1 MDIYD
6 KINERYKTD
15 YVILSVCAVLNA
27 FSIAIQVAVPV
38 RFPFLSIPAVLG
50 ILCQLQLFFSVAM
63 AVKGG
68 KKGFLLS
75 VTENVLAL
83 FISFAAFLFFHSTYF
98 WQTVF
103 ASAVSIGS
111 ALILRRHLSVLRAE
125 TDLMYKKAVTDSLTG
140 LVNHQNFV
148 IEMEALIARDNHS
161 DFAVVFIDVD
171 NFKRIN
177 DTLGHQAGDEFLMH
191 TVQNM
196 QRVVDSADI
205 IGRMGG
211 DEFAILVPRK
221 LSDEAL
227 YRYVAKIAGEVAVPF
242 SCQNKLY
249 QITASLGIARYP
261 KDGRTAGD
269 VIHQADMAMYRAKS
283 LGKNRIVFFDEKMQ
297 ESIEQRRV
305 LERALKRAIE
315 KGEMYLEYQPQY
327 QVSHGILRGF
337 EALVRWKSSLL
348 GDMNPAQFIKI
359 AEEMGFM
366 SDLGEWILTTA
377 CTEYMKV
384 QGTYDQKPILAVNIS
399 CSQINDPSFVPFVRD
414 LIKKT
419 LINPEVLEF
428 EITEK
433 ISELSSDTTF
443 SVLNDLKKMG
453 IKISLDDFGT
463 GFSSI
468 NALRKLPLDTLKID
482 SSFTRSLFDSKKIE
496 LIGSLIDIAHS
507 LNLKVIAEGVEKES
521 EMKELSVYG
530 CDFVQGFLF
539 GHTLP
544 IVAL

>member
-27 FSIAIQVAVPV
+27 FSIAIQVAAPV

-75 VTENVLAL
+75 VTENALAL
-83 FISFAAFLFFHSTYF
+83 FISFAAVLFFQSTYF

-103 ASAVSIGS
+103 ASAVSMGS

-177 DTLGHQAGDEFLMH
+177 DTLGHQAGDEFLTH

-211 DEFAILVPRK
+211 V
-221 LSDEAL
+221 
-227 YRYVAKIAGEVAVPF
+227 F
-242 SCQNKLY
+242 SL
-249 QITASLGIARYP
+249 P
-261 KDGRTAGD
+261 K
-269 VIHQADMAMYRAKS
+269 
-283 LGKNRIVFFDEKMQ
+283 
-297 ESIEQRRV
+297 
-305 LERALKRAIE
+305 
-315 KGEMYLEYQPQY
+315 
-327 QVSHGILRGF
+327 
-337 EALVRWKSSLL
+337 
-348 GDMNPAQFIKI
+348 
-359 AEEMGFM
+359 
-366 SDLGEWILTTA
+366 
-377 CTEYMKV
+377 
-384 QGTYDQKPILAVNIS
+384 
-399 CSQINDPSFVPFVRD
+399 
-414 LIKKT
+414 
-419 LINPEVLEF
+419 
-428 EITEK
+428 
-433 ISELSSDTTF
+433 
-443 SVLNDLKKMG
+443 
-453 IKISLDDFGT
+453 
-463 GFSSI
+463 
-468 NALRKLPLDTLKID
+468 
-482 SSFTRSLFDSKKIE
+482 
-496 LIGSLIDIAHS
+496 
-507 LNLKVIAEGVEKES
+507 
-521 EMKELSVYG
+521 
-530 CDFVQGFLF
+530 
-539 GHTLP
+539 
-544 IVAL
+544 